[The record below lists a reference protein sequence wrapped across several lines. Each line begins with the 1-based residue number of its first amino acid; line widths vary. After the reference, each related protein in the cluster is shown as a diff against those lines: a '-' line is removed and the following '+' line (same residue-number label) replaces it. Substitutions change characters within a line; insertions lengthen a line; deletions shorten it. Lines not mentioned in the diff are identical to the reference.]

1 MESVEDREGKER
13 KGDRERQRE
22 REIKSKRN

>member
-1 MESVEDREGKER
+1 MERVEDREGKER